1 MCSRLTRN
9 ATTRLS
15 KKRLQQFIENLEIE
29 ISSFFTAEEIEQLAK
44 QSKFVQRENAVKIDG
59 RIFLDLI
66 VFNSDQLK
74 QQSLNDLTVA
84 LNCKYGIDITKQS
97 FNERFNQ
104 YALLFL
110 RNALE
115 KLLQNQI
122 SLNRL
127 AVGSEHF
134 NRILI
139 KDSVCFQID
148 ESLKDLYEG
157 SGGSGSEAAVRIQF
171 EYDVLNGIINDLTVN
186 AFNDQDA
193 TDSLATIEKTQA
205 GDLVIRD
212 LAYMNLEVLNRFI
225 HKLVLFICRV
235 NPNTKIY
242 ELIKG
247 NYKELNFSN
256 IKRSMTKQHL
266 SYLEKQVYLSLSYKL
281 KVRLMIYLLP
291 DEVVNERLRKAR
303 RNNNKK
309 GRGQISKEYQARAHF
324 NLFITNGAPDVIPID
339 KVYQFYRLRWQIELM
354 FKIWK
359 SLCHIDKVKKV
370 KRYRFECYLYSRLI
384 FIVFAWQIIWITATA
399 LFAIDK
405 KPLSYFKTYKTLIR
419 NKLDELR
426 EIFLSGAVNM
436 NSFLIDLYQIS
447 RAKHILEKKKNTFTS
462 LQIMLTC
469 MIT

>member
-1 MCSRLTRN
+1 LTYRS
-9 ATTRLS
+9 TKRLS
-15 KKRLQQFIENLEIE
+15 KKRLKQLIKNLEIE
-29 ISSFFTAEEIEQLAK
+29 ISSFFTVEEIEQLAK
-44 QSKFVQRENAVKIDG
+44 QSKFVQRENAVKVDG

-74 QQSLNDLTVA
+74 EQSLNDLAVA

-97 FNERFNQ
+97 LNDRFNQ

-110 RNALE
+110 KNALE
-115 KLLQNQI
+115 KLLQNQV
-122 SLNRL
+122 SLNRF
-127 AVGSEHF
+127 AFASEHF
-134 NRILI
+134 DRILI

-148 ESLKDLYEG
+148 ESLKHIYEG
-157 SGGSGSEAAVRIQF
+157 SGGSGSEAAIRIQF
-171 EYDVLNGIINDLTVN
+171 EYDVLNGVINDLSVN

-212 LAYMNLEVLNRFI
+212 LAYMNLEVLKRLVE
-225 HKLVLFICRV
+225 KLVLFICRV

-247 NYKELNFSN
+247 NYNELNFNN
-256 IKRSMTKQHL
+256 IKRYMTKHQL
-266 SYLEKQVYLSLSYKL
+266 SYLEKMVYLSLRYKL

-291 DEVVNERLRKAR
+291 DEVVNERLRKAQ

-309 GRGQISKEYQARAHF
+309 GRGQCSKEYKARACF
-324 NLFITNGAPDVIPID
+324 NLFITNGEKDVIPID
-339 KVYQFYRLRWQIELM
+339 KVYLFYKLRWQIELM

-359 SLCHIDKVKKV
+359 SLCNIDKVKKV
-370 KRYRFECYLYSRLI
+370 KQYRLECYIYSRLI
-384 FIVFAWQIIWITATA
+384 FIVFAWQMIWITATV

-426 EIFLSGAVNM
+426 DIFLSGVINV
-436 NSFLIDLYQIS
+436 NSFLIDLYELS
-447 RAKHILEKKKNTFTS
+447 KAKHILEQKNNKLTS
-462 LQIMLTC
+462 MQIMLIC
-469 MIT
+469 IIT

>member
-1 MCSRLTRN
+1 LTN
-9 ATTRLS
+9 QSTKRLS
-15 KKRLQQFIENLEIE
+15 IKTLQQLIKNLEIE

-44 QSKFVQRENAVKIDG
+44 QSKFVQRENAVKVNG

-66 VFNSDQLK
+66 VFNSDKLK
-74 QQSLNDLTVA
+74 EQSLNDLAVA
-84 LNCKYGIDITKQS
+84 LNCKYGIEITKQS
-97 FNERFNQ
+97 LNERFNN

-110 RNALE
+110 KKALE
-115 KLLQNQI
+115 KLLNNQV

-127 AVGSEHF
+127 SIAGKQF
-134 NRILI
+134 KRILI

-148 ESLKDLYEG
+148 ESLKDIYEG
-157 SGGSGSEAAVRIQF
+157 SGGSGSEAAIRIQF
-171 EYDVLNGIINDLTVN
+171 EYDVLKGVINDLSVN
-186 AFNDQDA
+186 AFNHQDA

-212 LAYMNLEVLNRFI
+212 LAYMNLEVLKRLI
-225 HKLVLFICRV
+225 KKLVLFICRV
-235 NPNTKIY
+235 NPTTKIY

-247 NYKELNFSN
+247 NYEELNFN
-256 IKRSMTKQHL
+256 KIKRYMTKHQL
-266 SYLEKQVYLSLSYKL
+266 SCLEKQVYLGLTHKL

-291 DEVVNERLRKAR
+291 AEVVNERLRKAR

-324 NLFITNGAPDVIPID
+324 NLFITNGANDVISID
-339 KVYQFYRLRWQIELM
+339 KVYLFYKLRWQIELM

-359 SLCHIDKVKKV
+359 SLCNIDKVKKV
-370 KRYRFECYLYSRLI
+370 KRHRLECYIYSRLI
-384 FIVFAWQIIWITATA
+384 FIVFAWQIIWITATV

-426 EIFLSGAVNM
+426 DIFLSRVINV
-436 NSFLIDLYQIS
+436 NSFLIDLYELS
-447 RAKHILEKKKNTFTS
+447 KAKHILEQKNNKLTS
-462 LQIMLTC
+462 MQIMLTYI
-469 MIT
+469 IT

>member
-1 MCSRLTRN
+1 LTN
-9 ATTRLS
+9 WSTKRLS
-15 KKRLQQFIENLEIE
+15 KKRQQQLIENLEIE

-44 QSKFVQRENAVKIDG
+44 QSKFVQRENAVKVDG

-66 VFNSDQLK
+66 VFNSDKLK
-74 QQSLNDLTVA
+74 QQSLNDLAVA
-84 LNCKYGIDITKQS
+84 LDCKYGIEISKQS
-97 FNERFNQ
+97 LNERFNK

-110 RNALE
+110 KKALE
-115 KLLQNQI
+115 KLLNNQL

-127 AVGSEHF
+127 SVVCKQF

-157 SGGSGSEAAVRIQF
+157 SGGSGSAAAIRIQF

-212 LAYMNLEVLNRFI
+212 LAYMSLEVLNKFI
-225 HKLVLFICRV
+225 IKAVIFICRV
-235 NPNTKIY
+235 KSNTKIY
-242 ELIKG
+242 EFNNG
-247 NYKELNFSN
+247 NYEELNFDK
-256 IKRSMTKQHL
+256 IKRYMNKHHL
-266 SYLEKQVYLSLSYKL
+266 SCIEKQVYLSLKYKL
-281 KVRLMIYLLP
+281 KVRLIIYLLP
-291 DEVVNERLRKAR
+291 DEVVNERLRKT
-303 RNNNKK
+303 NQENKKK
-309 GRGQISKEYQARAHF
+309 GRGQCSKEYKARACF
-324 NLFITNGAPDVIPID
+324 NLFITNGAYDVIPME
-339 KVYQFYRLRWQIELM
+339 KVYQFYKLRWQIELM

-359 SLCHIDKVKKV
+359 SLCNIDKVKKV
-370 KRYRFECYLYSRLI
+370 KRYRLECYIYSRLI

-399 LFAIDK
+399 LFSIDK
-405 KPLSYFKTYKTLIR
+405 KPLSYFKIYKTLIR

-426 EIFLSGAVNM
+426 EIFLSGVINM
-436 NSFLIDLYQIS
+436 SNFLVDLYEIS
-447 RAKHILEKKKNTFTS
+447 RTKHILEKKKNKLTS

-469 MIT
+469 IIT

>member
-1 MCSRLTRN
+1 LIYRSTK
-9 ATTRLS
+9 RLS
-15 KKRLQQFIENLEIE
+15 KKRLKQLIKNLEIE

-44 QSKFVQRENAVKIDG
+44 QSKFVQRENAVKVDG

-74 QQSLNDLTVA
+74 EQSLNDLAVA

-97 FNERFNQ
+97 LNERFNQ

-110 RNALE
+110 KNALE
-115 KLLQNQI
+115 KLLQNQV
-122 SLNRL
+122 SLNRF
-127 AVGSEHF
+127 AFASEHF
-134 NRILI
+134 DRILI

-148 ESLKDLYEG
+148 ESLKDIYEG
-157 SGGSGSEAAVRIQF
+157 SGGSGSEAAIRIQF
-171 EYDVLNGIINDLTVN
+171 EYDVLNGVINDLSVN

-212 LAYMNLEVLNRFI
+212 LAYMNLEVLKRLI
-225 HKLVLFICRV
+225 EKPVLFICRV

-242 ELIKG
+242 ELIKE
-247 NYKELNFSN
+247 NYKELNFNN
-256 IKRSMTKQHL
+256 IKRYMTKHQL
-266 SYLEKQVYLSLSYKL
+266 SYLEKQVYLSLRYKL

-291 DEVVNERLRKAR
+291 DEVVNERLRKAQ

-309 GRGQISKEYQARAHF
+309 GRGQISKEYQARVHF
-324 NLFITNGAPDVIPID
+324 NLFITNGEKDVIPID
-339 KVYQFYRLRWQIELM
+339 KVYQFYKLRWQIELM

-359 SLCHIDKVKKV
+359 SLCNIDKVKKV
-370 KRYRFECYLYSRLI
+370 KQYRLECYIYSRLI
-384 FIVFAWQIIWITATA
+384 FIVFAWQIIWITATV

-426 EIFLSGAVNM
+426 DIFLSGVINI
-436 NSFLIDLYQIS
+436 NSFLIDLYALS
-447 RAKHILEKKKNTFTS
+447 KAKHILEQKKNKRTS
-462 LQIMLTC
+462 MQIMLTC
-469 MIT
+469 IIT

>member
-1 MCSRLTRN
+1 MTNQS
-9 ATTRLS
+9 AKRLS
-15 KKRLQQFIENLEIE
+15 KKRLQQLIENLEIE
-29 ISSFFTAEEIEQLAK
+29 INSFFTAEEIEQLAK
-44 QSKFVQRENAVKIDG
+44 QSKFVQRENAVKVNG

-74 QQSLNDLTVA
+74 EQSLNDLTVA

-97 FNERFNQ
+97 LNERFNQ

-110 RNALE
+110 KNALE
-115 KLLQNQI
+115 KLLQNQV
-122 SLNRL
+122 SLNRF
-127 AVGSEHF
+127 AFASEHF
-134 NRILI
+134 DRILI

-148 ESLKDLYEG
+148 ESLKDIYEG
-157 SGGSGSEAAVRIQF
+157 SGGSGSEAAIRIQF
-171 EYDVLNGIINDLTVN
+171 EYDVLNGVINDLSVN

-212 LAYMNLEVLNRFI
+212 LAYMNLEVLKRLI
-225 HKLVLFICRV
+225 EKLVLFICRV

-247 NYKELNFSN
+247 NYKELNFNN
-256 IKRSMTKQHL
+256 IKRYMIKHQL
-266 SYLEKQVYLSLSYKL
+266 SYLEKQVYLSLRYKL

-291 DEVVNERLRKAR
+291 DEVVNERLRKAQ

-309 GRGQISKEYQARAHF
+309 GRGQCSKEYKARACF
-324 NLFITNGAPDVIPID
+324 NLFITNGTTDVIPID
-339 KVYQFYRLRWQIELM
+339 KVYQFYKLRWQIELM

-359 SLCHIDKVKKV
+359 SLCNIDKVKKV
-370 KRYRFECYLYSRLI
+370 KQYRLECYIYSRLI
-384 FIVFAWQIIWITATA
+384 FIVFAWQIIWITATV
-399 LFAIDK
+399 LFSIDK
-405 KPLSYFKTYKTLIR
+405 KPLSYYKTYKTLIR

-426 EIFLSGAVNM
+426 DIFLSGVINM
-436 NSFLIDLYQIS
+436 NSFLIDLYELS
-447 RAKHILEKKKNTFTS
+447 KAKHILEKKKNTLTS

-469 MIT
+469 IIT

>member
-1 MCSRLTRN
+1 MTNWSTK
-9 ATTRLS
+9 RLS
-15 KKRLQQFIENLEIE
+15 KKRLQQLIENLETE

-44 QSKFVQRENAVKIDG
+44 QSKFVQRENAVKVDG

-66 VFNSDQLK
+66 VFNSDKLK
-74 QQSLNDLTVA
+74 EQSLNDLAVA

-97 FNERFNQ
+97 LNERFNQ

-110 RNALE
+110 KKALE
-115 KLLQNQI
+115 KLLNNQLSI
-122 SLNRL
+122 NRL
-127 AVGSEHF
+127 SVASKSF

-193 TDSLATIEKTQA
+193 TDSLATIEQTQA

-212 LAYMNLEVLNRFI
+212 LAYMSLEVLKRLI
-225 HKLVLFICRV
+225 EKLVIFICRV

-242 ELIKG
+242 ELTNG
-247 NYKELNFSN
+247 NYKELNFDK
-256 IKRSMTKQHL
+256 IKRYMNNHRL
-266 SYLEKQVYLSLSYKL
+266 SCIEKQVYLSLKYKL
-281 KVRLMIYLLP
+281 QVRLIIYLLP
-291 DEVVNERLRKAR
+291 DEVVNERLRKANQ
-303 RNNNKK
+303 NNMKK
-309 GRGQISKEYQARAHF
+309 GRGQCSKEYKARANF
-324 NLFITNGAPDVIPID
+324 NLFITNGDNDIIPMEI
-339 KVYQFYRLRWQIELM
+339 VYQFYKLRWQIELM

-359 SLCHIDKVKKV
+359 SLCSIDKVKKV
-370 KRYRFECYLYSRLI
+370 KRHRLECYIYSRLI

-426 EIFLSGAVNM
+426 DIFLSGAINM
-436 NSFLIDLYQIS
+436 SNFLIDLYELS
-447 RAKHILEKKKNTFTS
+447 RTKHILEKKKNKLTS
-462 LQIMLTC
+462 LQIMVTC
-469 MIT
+469 IIT

>member
-1 MCSRLTRN
+1 LTN
-9 ATTRLS
+9 QSTKRLS
-15 KKRLQQFIENLEIE
+15 TKTLQQLIKNLAIE
-29 ISSFFTAEEIEQLAK
+29 ISSFFTAEQIEQLAK
-44 QSKFVQRENAVKIDG
+44 QSKFVQREHAVKVDG

-74 QQSLNDLTVA
+74 QQSLNDLAVA

-97 FNERFNQ
+97 LNERFNQ
-104 YALLFL
+104 YALVFL
-110 RNALE
+110 KNALE
-115 KLLQNQI
+115 KLLQNQV

-127 AVGSEHF
+127 AVGSGYF
-134 NRILI
+134 DRILI

-148 ESLKDLYEG
+148 ESLKNIYEG
-157 SGGSGSEAAVRIQF
+157 SGGSGSEAAIRIQF
-171 EYDVLNGIINDLTVN
+171 EYDVLNGVINDLSVN

-212 LAYMNLEVLNRFI
+212 LAYMNLEVLNRLI
-225 HKLVLFICRV
+225 NKLVLFICRV
-235 NPNTKIY
+235 NPTTKIY
-242 ELIKG
+242 ELI
-247 NYKELNFSN
+247 NEDYKELNFDN
-256 IKRSMTKQHL
+256 IKRYMTKNQL
-266 SYLEKQVYLSLSYKL
+266 SCLEKQVYLSLKYKL

-291 DEVVNERLRKAR
+291 NEVVNERLRKAQ

-324 NLFITNGAPDVIPID
+324 NLFITNAAKDVIPID
-339 KVYQFYRLRWQIELM
+339 KVYLFYKLRWQIELM

-359 SLCHIDKVKKV
+359 SLCNIDKVKKV
-370 KRYRFECYLYSRLI
+370 KRYRLECYIYSRLI
-384 FIVFAWQIIWITATA
+384 FIVFAWQIIWITATV

-426 EIFLSGAVNM
+426 DIFLSGTVRMSNL
-436 NSFLIDLYQIS
+436 LIDLYELS
-447 RAKHILEKKKNTFTS
+447 KAKHILEQKNNKLTS
-462 LQIMLTC
+462 MQIMLTC
-469 MIT
+469 IIT